1 VVQAVLVVSVLAV
14 VVVHSASVVVGGAV
28 GGAVVGAVGGAVGV
42 VVVVVVVVVVAVHT
56 ESVALVVGRVV
67 VDDTVAHFPRFP
79 SKVGWLMRV
88 VEQRQVHH
96 CIAAVVVRSTPWV
109 VVGTC

>member
-1 VVQAVLVVSVLAV
+1 MVSVLAV

-28 GGAVVGAVGGAVGV
+28 GGAVVGAVGGAVG

-109 VVGTC
+109 VVGTF

>member
-1 VVQAVLVVSVLAV
+1 MQAVLVVSVLAV

-28 GGAVVGAVGGAVGV
+28 GGAVVGAVGGA
-42 VVVVVVVVVVAVHT
+42 VVVVVVVVAVHT

>member
-1 VVQAVLVVSVLAV
+1 MVSVLAV

-28 GGAVVGAVGGAVGV
+28 GGAVGV

-56 ESVALVVGRVV
+56 ELVALVVGRVV

>member
-1 VVQAVLVVSVLAV
+1 MVSVLAV

-28 GGAVVGAVGGAVGV
+28 AVAVGGAVGGAVG

>member
-1 VVQAVLVVSVLAV
+1 MVSVLAV

-28 GGAVVGAVGGAVGV
+28 GGAVVGAVGGA
-42 VVVVVVVVVVAVHT
+42 VVVVVVVVAVHT

-88 VEQRQVHH
+88 VEQRQVQH

>member
-1 VVQAVLVVSVLAV
+1 MVSVLAV

-28 GGAVVGAVGGAVGV
+28 GGAVVGAVGGAVG
-42 VVVVVVVVVVAVHT
+42 VVVVVVVVVAVHT

>member
-1 VVQAVLVVSVLAV
+1 VVRAVLVVSVLAV

-28 GGAVVGAVGGAVGV
+28 AVAVGGAVGGAVG

>member
-1 VVQAVLVVSVLAV
+1 MVSVLAV

-28 GGAVVGAVGGAVGV
+28 AVGGAVGGAVG

>member
-1 VVQAVLVVSVLAV
+1 MVSVLAV

-28 GGAVVGAVGGAVGV
+28 GGAVVGAVGGAVG